1 MSAIPRTTEQ
11 AAKRH
16 RRRGFLLLTLGALIL
31 LTGVIVALLVYT
43 GRTNPSGPTLVPS
56 SGFDWSGIIAAL
68 IGAVPGT
75 ITAVTGLIIVMRSRT
90 EQAAPSLPQ
99 SQRHAP
105 PPPSKP

>member
-1 MSAIPRTTEQ
+1 MSAIPRTAEQ

-16 RRRGFLLLTLGALIL
+16 RRRGFVILTLGALIL

-43 GRTNPSGPTLVPS
+43 ALANTSNSAVGPS

-90 EQAAPSLPQ
+90 VQAAPSPPQ
-99 SQRHAP
+99 SQQQAP
-105 PPPSKP
+105 PPPNRP

>member
-1 MSAIPRTTEQ
+1 MSAIPRTAEQ
-11 AAKRH
+11 TAKRH
-16 RRRGFLLLTLGALIL
+16 RRRGFVLLTLGALIL

-43 GRTNPSGPTLVPS
+43 ALANTSNSAVGPS

-90 EQAAPSLPQ
+90 VQAAPSPPQ
-99 SQRHAP
+99 SQQQAP
-105 PPPSKP
+105 PPPNRP